1 MNIVELFLVSV
12 GLSMDA
18 FAISICKGMSIRKER
33 LKNSLFIAF
42 FFGGFQSLMPILGYF
57 LGKISGR
64 FLMFNKI
71 IAFVLLLFVGAK
83 MLFDSVKKEDRVCD
97 VDIVK
102 LALKEI
108 ILLAVATSVD
118 AFTVGV
124 SLALLNTDIMFS
136 AGIIGIIT
144 FGICFAGAM
153 IGNGFNRIF
162 RGKSEIFGAIILI
175 LIAIKIVLT

>member
-1 MNIVELFLVSV
+1 MNIFELFLVSV

-18 FAISICKGMSIRKER
+18 FAISICKGMSIRAQR
-33 LKNSLFIAF
+33 LKNSLVIAL
-42 FFGGFQSLMPILGYF
+42 FFGGFQSIMPILGYF
-57 LGKISGR
+57 LGQNLGR

-83 MLFDSVKKEDRVCD
+83 MLFDSIKKEDSVCD

-108 ILLAVATSVD
+108 VLLAVATSID

-124 SLALLNTDIMFS
+124 SLALLDTDIIFS

-144 FGICFAGAM
+144 FVICFAGAM

-162 RGKSEIFGAIILI
+162 KEKSEIFGAIILI

>member
-18 FAISICKGMSIRKER
+18 FAISICKGMSIRAQR
-33 LKNSLFIAF
+33 LKNSLVIAL
-42 FFGGFQSLMPILGYF
+42 FFGGFQSIMPILGYF
-57 LGKISGR
+57 LGQNLGR

-71 IAFVLLLFVGAK
+71 IAFVLLLFVG
-83 MLFDSVKKEDRVCD
+83 
-97 VDIVK
+97 

-108 ILLAVATSVD
+108 VLLAVATSVD

-124 SLALLNTDIMFS
+124 SLALLNTDIIFS
-136 AGIIGIIT
+136 TFIIGIIT
-144 FGICFAGAM
+144 FAICFAGAM
-153 IGNGFNRIF
+153 IGNGFNKIF
-162 RGKSEIFGAIILI
+162 KGKSEIFGAIILI